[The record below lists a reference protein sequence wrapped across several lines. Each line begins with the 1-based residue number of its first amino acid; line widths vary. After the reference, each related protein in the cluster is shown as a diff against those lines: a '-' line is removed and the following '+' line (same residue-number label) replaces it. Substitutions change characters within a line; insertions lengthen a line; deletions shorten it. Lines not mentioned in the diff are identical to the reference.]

1 MAPENSALHLLL
13 KAGLKPPKTLTVS
26 ITNGCNLGCV
36 HCWPQSL
43 PELRQAP
50 VPAQT
55 IENLITE
62 FVRFG
67 LEEVVVTGGEPLT
80 HPDWLAILAW
90 CCKQP
95 DLRSVCLQTNATLL
109 SEVAVNGLAALG
121 CAGLSVQVSL
131 DGAAAKTH
139 DYVRG
144 KGSFERAL
152 SGLRNLVKG
161 GLGSVTRVAFTEMR
175 HNFDEIAS
183 LLDILSEMGVGRLVT
198 GALVRQGRAARN
210 HRLALPTPSQYRKL
224 LERYH
229 LEPGFRRAYE
239 GMANISV
246 IEWFKGRAH
255 GLGGVCRCMES
266 PYVTADGRMYPCALL
281 QVEEFAASNV
291 YGRSLAEVLCEPLPL
306 WSKLP
311 ETSRRRAMELKRCR
325 SCPGLL
331 HCGGGCMGR
340 AHAAHGRFMR
350 EEDRC
355 LLRQVAYTFPGG
367 KGEPAG

>member
-1 MAPENSALHLLL
+1 MDHGNSALHLLL
-13 KAGLKPPKTLTVS
+13 NAGLKPPKTLTVS
-26 ITNGCNLGCV
+26 ITNGCNLGCA
-36 HCWPQSL
+36 HCWPQSRH
-43 PELRQAP
+43 ELTESP
-50 VPAQT
+50 VPAQAV
-55 IENLITE
+55 ENLITE

-90 CCKQP
+90 CCQQP
-95 DLRSVCLQTNATLL
+95 DIRSVCLQTNGTLL
-109 SEVAVNGLAALG
+109 SEVAVNGLVALG
-121 CAGLSVQVSL
+121 RAGLSVQVSL
-131 DGAAAKTH
+131 DGATEKTH

-152 SGLRNLVKG
+152 CGLRELVQG

-175 HNFDEIAS
+175 HNFDEIPS
-183 LLDILSEMGVGRLVT
+183 LLDILSEMGVGGLVT
-198 GALVRQGRAARN
+198 GALVRKGRAAAS

-229 LEPGFRRAYE
+229 LDPGFRLAYE
-239 GMANISV
+239 RIANISV
-246 IEWFKGRAH
+246 IEWYKGRAH
-255 GLGGVCRCMES
+255 GLGGVCRCIES

-281 QVEEFAASNV
+281 QADECAAVNV
-291 YGRSLAEVLCEPLPL
+291 YGRSLAEVLCESLPL

-311 ETSRRRAMELKRCR
+311 ETSRRRALELKRCR
-325 SCPGLL
+325 RCPGLP

-340 AHAAHGRFMR
+340 AHAAHGQFMR

-355 LLRQVAYTFPGG
+355 LLRKVAYTFC
-367 KGEPAG
+367 A